1 MARAEES
8 AGRNS
13 GMVDIVIVGGGP
25 AGLSAAHEAAAHHA
39 SSIVLERLERVGG
52 LARTVERA
60 GSRWDIG
67 PHRFFTRNQEV
78 KDLFVGVLAA
88 DAVRVSR
95 LTRILYNNSYF
106 DYPLTPVNAITG
118 IGILPGLSILTSYFQ
133 ARLRRMSGTVAID
146 TFEDWTVDKFGRR
159 LFETFFKTYTEKVW
173 GIPCAQIGAD
183 WASQRIKGLSL
194 ASAVK
199 NALFKS
205 PDNQVKSLVD
215 EFMYP
220 RLGTGQLYEKM
231 AARLGAAGNRVSTG
245 ASVESIVREGFRV
258 RSVIAADGAGAR
270 EEIAGRFFL
279 SSAPL
284 TEMVAMMRPAA
295 PAAVLEACRKLR
307 YRHHIGVN
315 LLVSGNPFPDNWI
328 YVHSKDVTMAR
339 ISNYSNFSKDMSGRA
354 GFSPLTVEYFA
365 FPGDNTWNASDC
377 DLIERAI
384 HELGAKGLV
393 KRAEVAD
400 AFVIRNEN
408 AYPVIEMG
416 CDSQIE
422 IIKAWLARFDN
433 LLPIGRSG
441 MFKYN
446 NQDHAMATGMLAART
461 ALGIRRYDPWLV
473 NIDGEYHES
482 GPAA

>member
-1 MARAEES
+1 LGAQSEMA
-8 AGRNS
+8 
-13 GMVDIVIVGGGP
+13 DIVVIGGGP
-25 AGLSAAHEAAAHHA
+25 AGLTAAHEAAAHGA
-39 SSIVLERLERVGG
+39 SSIVLERLDRVGG
-52 LARTVERA
+52 LARTVERD
-60 GSRWDIG
+60 GSRWDMG

-78 KDLFVGVLAA
+78 KDLFTGILEA
-88 DAVRVSR
+88 DAVRVPR
-95 LTRILYNNSYF
+95 LTRILYDNSYF
-106 DYPLTPVNAITG
+106 NYPLTPINAITG
-118 IGILPGLSILTSYFQ
+118 VGVLSGVSILTSYMR
-133 ARLRRMSGTVAID
+133 ARMRRLYGTVDID

-159 LFETFFKTYTEKVW
+159 LYETFFKTYTEKVW

-194 ASAVK
+194 ASALG
-199 NALFKS
+199 NAVFK
-205 PDNQVKSLVD
+205 PRDNRIKSLTD

-231 AARLGAAGNRVSTG
+231 ATGLRAAGSRVLTG
-245 ASVESIVREGFRV
+245 SSVEAIVREGMGV
-258 RSVIAADGAGAR
+258 RSLIVVDAAGAR

-279 SSAPL
+279 SSTPL
-284 TEMVAMMRPAA
+284 TEMIAMMRPAA
-295 PAAVLEACRKLR
+295 PDAVLEACRRLR

-328 YVHSKDVTMAR
+328 YVHSNDVTMAR
-339 ISNYSNFSKDMSGRA
+339 ISNYSNFSKAMSGRE
-354 GFSPLTVEYFA
+354 GFSPLTIEYFA
-365 FPGDNTWNASDC
+365 FPGDSTWNARDSE
-377 DLIERAI
+377 LIERAI
-384 HELGAKGLV
+384 REMEL
-393 KRAEVAD
+393 KRIVRRADVAG
-400 AFVIRNEN
+400 AFVVRNEN
-408 AYPVIEMG
+408 AYPVIERG
-416 CDSQIE
+416 CDSQVSV
-422 IIKAWLARFDN
+422 IKAWLDQFRN

>member
-1 MARAEES
+1 
-8 AGRNS
+8 
-13 GMVDIVIVGGGP
+13 MVDIVIVGGGP
-25 AGLSAAHEAAAHHA
+25 AGLSAAHEAAAHGA
-39 SSIVLERLERVGG
+39 SSIVLERLDRVGG
-52 LARTVERA
+52 LARTVERG

-78 KDLFVGVLAA
+78 KDLFATILAE
-88 DAVRVSR
+88 DAVRVPR

-118 IGILPGLSILTSYFQ
+118 IGVLSGVSILTSYLQ
-133 ARLRRMSGTVAID
+133 ARVRRMSGRVAID

-194 ASAVK
+194 GAALR
-199 NALFKS
+199 NALLG
-205 PDNQVKSLVD
+205 PRDNQVKSLID

-220 RLGTGQLYEKM
+220 RLGTGQLYEK
-231 AARLGAAGNRVSTG
+231 
-245 ASVESIVREGFRV
+245 REGFRV
-258 RSVIAADGAGAR
+258 RAVIAADGAR
-270 EEIAGRFFL
+270 MPEEVAGRFFL

-284 TEMVAMMRPAA
+284 TEMVAMMQPAA
-295 PAAVLEACRKLR
+295 PAAVLEACRRLR

-315 LLVSGNPFPDNWI
+315 LLVRGNPFPDNWI
-328 YVHSKDVTMAR
+328 YVHSKDVGMAR
-339 ISNYSNFSKDMSGRA
+339 ISNYSNFSKAMSGRA

-365 FPGDNTWNASDC
+365 FPGDETWTAPDA
-377 DLIERAI
+377 DLVERAI
-384 HELGAKGLV
+384 GELGAKKLV
-393 KRAEVAD
+393 RREDVTD
-400 AFVIRNEN
+400 GFVIRNEN

-416 CDSQIE
+416 CDSQMK
-422 IIKAWLARFDN
+422 IIKTWLARFDN

-461 ALGIRRYDPWLV
+461 ALGIRRYDPWQV